1 MKNRF
6 RCGNFQLF
14 VDSFRL
20 RGYCGRV
27 NAFND
32 PDKYTPFFYDTAHE
46 LLPLYRDAAEDSP
59 ENVLSEYPD
68 PEEVASALKMLV
80 DLLLPG
86 RMKPGTIGLDDF
98 NVFLLRRLSHTWRHL
113 RPQIERSL
121 PFRWVGRAVMTEGC
135 KIAHPELHE
144 ESNRVLEVFFAR
156 LPAIRKW
163 VIEDIRAAYDGDPA
177 ALTYAEVQLAYPG
190 LLAITAHRLAHELYL
205 LDVPVVP
212 RIMSEWTHAQT
223 GVDLH
228 PGAKIGHS
236 FFIDHA
242 TGVVIGE
249 TTEIG
254 NRVKIYQGVT
264 LGAKSF
270 SLDEEGHPIKHVK
283 RHPTVEDDVILYAN
297 STILGGDTRIG
308 CGSIVGANVF
318 LNDSVPPNSIV
329 TTTHPELRIQPQ
341 KGRKCCAEDRN

>member
-1 MKNRF
+1 MP
-6 RCGNFQLF
+6 
-14 VDSFRL
+14 
-20 RGYCGRV
+20 V
-27 NAFND
+27 NASKD
-32 PDKYTPFFYDTAHE
+32 PDKYADFFYDTARE
-46 LLPLYRDAAEDSP
+46 LVPLYSDSAEDVP

-68 PEEVASALKMLV
+68 PQEVESALKMLV

-113 RPQIERSL
+113 RPQIERSI
-121 PFRWVGRAVMTEGC
+121 PFRWVGRAVMTEGS
-135 KIAHPELHE
+135 KISHPCLHA
-144 ESNRVLEVFFAR
+144 ESNRVLEAFFAR
-156 LPAIRKW
+156 LPAIRKL

-228 PGAKIGHS
+228 PGAKVGHS

-270 SLDEEGHPIKHVK
+270 SLDEDGHPIKHVK

-341 KGRKCCAEDRN
+341 KGKKGCAENQN